1 MAYIQDWGM
10 RVQAQPQ
17 INTTRR
23 AFLHLSQNEN
33 GRMLNIRI
41 TDVNIP
47 SGSTA
52 VLAGTKPDGTVYSQ
66 AGTLSGN
73 TATFAEDV
81 QMTAVAGTWDAK
93 ITVTNGGNCICT
105 ARITI
110 TIDPDTVAGGAVPSD
125 SQLDGIIAE
134 CRAIA
139 DSVRK
144 EAYGSPLVADA
155 VEDMTDQSRV
165 YVYTGSESGMT
176 AGHWYYYNGT
186 AWADGGVY
194 NAVAVDTD
202 TTLTIA
208 GKAADAKE
216 VGDQITDLKEDFT
229 AIVNSA
235 YITDSASGAIAHFEN
250 GADDVPMKSVKVN
263 IAPVQSGSGDP
274 SPSNVRAI
282 SGWDSVKV
290 TKAGKNL
297 LVYPYS
303 TQDSRTQNGIT
314 FEVHKTSDGRV
325 DYVSASGTATEWAY
339 FNFNTWSD
347 KRTNAKSLVGK
358 TLKLTGCPKL
368 GNDNKVGLMFQYRR
382 FGSQRNIGLADD
394 FGEGSNEFSVPSDMD
409 SWAIYIQ
416 IAEGTQVSDA
426 RFYPML
432 RFASDTDDNYEP
444 YNGNTYNIS
453 LSSAGTVY
461 GGTLDVTSGE
471 LTVNRAIVDL
481 GSLTWSYIPDYKV
494 FSSVIR
500 GIKDIDDTRVPNA
513 ISSAFTAGSWTAV
526 ATDVTKNAMFCFL
539 PGYNQVRFRNVLYND
554 AATFKAAMDGVKLCY
569 ELATP
574 ITYNLTPTEVK
585 SLLGI
590 NNVWSDAGDVDVE
603 YRADTKLYIDKRLGV

>member
-81 QMTAVAGTWDAK
+81 QMTAVVGTWDAK

-110 TIDPDTVAGGAVPSD
+110 TIDPDTVAGGAIPSD

-165 YVYTGSESGMT
+165 YVYIGSESGMT

-186 AWADGGVY
+186 AWTDGGVY

-202 TTLTIA
+202 TTLSIA

-216 VGDQITDLKEDFT
+216 TGDQITDLKSGLNAVF
-229 AIVNSA
+229 VV
-235 YITDSASGAIAHFEN
+235 DSASGSVAHFVD
-250 GADDVPMKSVKVN
+250 GANDVPMKSVKVN

-282 SGWDSVKV
+282 SGWNAVR
-290 TKAGKNL
+290 
-297 LVYPYS
+297 VY
-303 TQDSRTQNGIT
+303 
-314 FEVHKTSDGRV
+314 H
-325 DYVSASGTATEWAY
+325 SGENTEEATEY
-339 FNFNTWSD
+339 NV
-347 KRTNAKSLVGK
+347 SL
-358 TLKLTGCPKL
+358 
-368 GNDNKVGLMFQYRR
+368 
-382 FGSQRNIGLADD
+382 A
-394 FGEGSNEFSVPSDMD
+394 
-409 SWAIYIQ
+409 
-416 IAEGTQVSDA
+416 
-426 RFYPML
+426 
-432 RFASDTDDNYEP
+432 
-444 YNGNTYNIS
+444 
-453 LSSAGTVY
+453 SAGTVY
-461 GGTLDVTSGE
+461 GGTLDAVSGV
-471 LTVNRAIVDL
+471 LTVDKAVVDL
-481 GSLTWSYIPDYKV
+481 GSLTWTYDSTIPRFHTNGLEGVISQVNNNEIIDGLSTMYKV
-494 FSSVIR
+494 VSFYDLYTQFKENGSIAVSKGKALSVI
-500 GIKDIDDTRVPNA
+500 N
-513 ISSAFTAGSWTAV
+513 TAYT
-526 ATDVTKNAMFCFL
+526 
-539 PGYNQVRFRNVLYND
+539 D
-554 AATFKAAMDGVKLCY
+554 AALFKTAMSGQMFVY
-569 ELATP
+569 PLANP
-574 ITYNLTPTEVK
+574 QTYQLTPTEIK

-590 NNVWSDAGDVDVE
+590 NNVWSDAGDVEVE
-603 YRADTKLYIDKRLGV
+603 YRADTKLYIDKRLAEVTS